1 MDAYAPTPL
10 VFACGP
16 VSAHCMPATRTRTRF
31 LVLKDGSRRCSLRSS
46 SKGASNP
53 GTSDFASQCG
63 SSIVVVKS
71 SPSREITNCTM
82 ITCGTCGT
90 RAIVVLIHAT
100 HKHSHAAR
108 QHRGRN
114 GSEPHHTHRDDDA
127 FREAI
132 ISYCTRKFHNLDN
145 VSVDKTTGSR
155 QSRSAVTS
163 AWHKATVF
171 TAVLARM

>member
-114 GSEPHHTHRDDDA
+114 GSEPHHTHIGMMTLFVKQS
-127 FREAI
+127 FRTVLGSFTTLI
-132 ISYCTRKFHNLDN
+132 MCLLIKRQGVDSRGRLLRQPGTRPPCLRLF
-145 VSVDKTTGSR
+145 
-155 QSRSAVTS
+155 
-163 AWHKATVF
+163 
-171 TAVLARM
+171 